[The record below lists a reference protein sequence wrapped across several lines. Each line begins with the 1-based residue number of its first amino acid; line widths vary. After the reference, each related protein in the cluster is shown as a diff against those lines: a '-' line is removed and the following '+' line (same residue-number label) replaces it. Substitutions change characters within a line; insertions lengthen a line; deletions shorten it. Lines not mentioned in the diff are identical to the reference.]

1 MTERPAEQDIISK
14 FLGDQKLADFIF
26 SNLRQS
32 LKSIGFSAELI
43 ANLIDSLAKIGVS
56 TFDIEKFGDTHK
68 KELREVYTIGF
79 FQKFVPDYFSKYVVS
94 VTPIRGKIVD
104 VGCGT
109 GILAKLYAESKN
121 FDEVIGIDINPY
133 PEWDMF
139 AKSNIRFQ
147 VVKENDFIDFLS
159 KEQPDSLSITWT
171 LHHMEFDEQK
181 RYLEY
186 IYKIMKNGSR
196 AIILEDSYS
205 TVLTPENGTDL
216 YNQFISLSVGDRTK
230 AMSVYDWIANRVLAQ
245 RNKVPIPFGYRT
257 VEKWESLFAEVGFKK
272 VSEEFIG
279 FPENRDI
286 NTPQSIMVFEK

>member
-1 MTERPAEQDIISK
+1 MTDRPVEQDIISK
-14 FLGDQKLADFIF
+14 FLSDQKLADFIF

-43 ANLIDSLAKIGVS
+43 ADLIDSLVKIGVS

-79 FQKFVPDYFSKYVVS
+79 FQKFVPDYFLKYVVPI
-94 VTPIRGKIVD
+94 TPIGGKIVD

-121 FDEVIGIDINPY
+121 FDEVVGIDINPY

-147 VVKENDFIDFLS
+147 VVKEKDFIDFLS
-159 KEQPDSLSITWT
+159 KEQPDSMSITWT
-171 LHHMEFDEQK
+171 LHHMEFGEQK
-181 RYLEY
+181 RFLEY

-196 AIILEDSYS
+196 TIILEDSYS
-205 TVLTPENGTDL
+205 TTLAPENGTDL
-216 YNQFISLSVGDRTK
+216 YAHFTSLSLEDRTK
-230 AMSVYDWIANRVLAQ
+230 TMSVYDWIANRVLAQ

-257 VEKWESLFAEVGFKK
+257 VEEWEKLFAEVGFKK
-272 VSEEFIG
+272 VSEKFIG